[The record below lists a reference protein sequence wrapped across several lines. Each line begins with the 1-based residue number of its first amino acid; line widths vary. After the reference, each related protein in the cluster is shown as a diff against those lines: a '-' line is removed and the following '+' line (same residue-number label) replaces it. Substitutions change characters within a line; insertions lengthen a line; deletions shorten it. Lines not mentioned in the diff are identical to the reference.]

1 MELRILAPG
10 IDCKTT
16 NYGIAARIVPEL
28 MDRFFYDEE
37 FRKGVITLHFGNEER
52 CTDIYAKEGVALI
65 INGKK
70 YCVPDAVSIVTELIC
85 EKFFDE

>member
-16 NYGIAARIVPEL
+16 NCGIAARIVPEL
-28 MDRFFYDEE
+28 MDRIFYDEE
-37 FRKGVITLHFGNEER
+37 CHKDVITLHFGNEER
-52 CTDIYAKEGVALI
+52 CTEIYVKEDIALI
-65 INGKK
+65 INGKE
-70 YCVPDAVSIVTELIC
+70 YCMPDAVSVVTELIC